1 MNNRQI
7 LLTIALGGETL
18 SLGRDTEIKLVDVE
32 GLESPDYEI
41 SVQTGGQFDGG
52 TVTGRRAAPRTILI
66 TGECG
71 CSEDTER
78 RRAGLIRFFN
88 PAAPGQL
95 TVNYCGVTRRIG
107 FELESFK
114 ARRAN
119 LYEPLTFLVS
129 LLCPDPY
136 FRDVDEHGGNMA
148 AKYGLLTAPFALKP
162 EGAAFSVRTM
172 RQEAEILNDGD
183 RPTGFVVAFHA
194 SDEASG
200 PSFENLTTGEKIRVD
215 VRLHAGDVLTV
226 STLRGQ
232 KRVELNGES
241 ANHLLDPHSTLFQL
255 QRGVNVLRYGADSG
269 YTALS
274 VYPKWSAEYLGV

>member
-1 MNNRQI
+1 MNNQQI
-7 LLTIALGGETL
+7 LLTIALGGKTL
-18 SLGRDTEIKLVDVE
+18 SLGKDTEIKLVDVE

-41 SVQTGGQFDGG
+41 SVQNNAQFDGG
-52 TVTGRRAAPRTILI
+52 TVTGRRAAPRSILI

-78 RRAGLIRFFN
+78 QRAALIRFFN
-88 PAAPGQL
+88 PASPGQL
-95 TVNYCGVTRRIG
+95 TVDYCGVVRRIG

-114 ARRAN
+114 AHRAN
-119 LYEPLTFLVS
+119 LYEPLTFLAG

-136 FRDVDEHGGNMA
+136 FRDVDEHGGDMA
-148 AKYGLLTAPFALKP
+148 AKRGLLTAPFVLKP

-172 RQEAEILNDGD
+172 RQEVEILNDGD
-183 RPTGFVVAFHA
+183 KPTGFVVAFHA
-194 SDEASG
+194 TDTVLN
-200 PSFENLTTGEKIRVD
+200 PSFESLTTGEKIRVN
-215 VRLHAGDVLTV
+215 VRLQAGDVLTV

-232 KRVELNGES
+232 KRIELGGKS
-241 ANHLLDPHSTLFQL
+241 ANHLLDPQSTLFQL
-255 QRGVNVLRYGADSG
+255 QRGVNVLKYGADSG